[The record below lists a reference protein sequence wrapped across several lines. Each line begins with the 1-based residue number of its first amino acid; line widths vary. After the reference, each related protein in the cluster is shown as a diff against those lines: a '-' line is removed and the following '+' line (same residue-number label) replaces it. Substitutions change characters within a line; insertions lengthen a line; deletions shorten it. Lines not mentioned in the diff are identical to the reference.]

1 MSDVVKILY
10 RKNLNMSTSKVAA
23 QCVHAALLMGADH
36 KLPVIVLG
44 VSNSQ
49 FQKQIHRAN
58 YIVTDAGKTEV
69 AKGTVTCM
77 AFYDKQKNK

>member
-10 RKNLNMSTSKVAA
+10 RKNLNMSTGKVAA
-23 QCVHAALLMGADH
+23 QCVHAALLMGADP

-49 FQKQIHRAN
+49 L
-58 YIVTDAGKTEV
+58 
-69 AKGTVTCM
+69 
-77 AFYDKQKNK
+77 